1 MWKRRRPLSP
11 RAAPPVG
18 PVDSAPAGPACSAG
32 PPALL
37 PPSHSRPPESAAGSF
52 TLKTQQ
58 EVKSHSRAV
67 WNAPWRDRR
76 RDPETRRLAGF
87 LPRLPGKSGASP
99 DRRHNPRAASRPDCC
114 RRGEEEVQTVPRV
127 GGFRVSGRRAP
138 VAAAAKQN
146 KGSEKFERNKN
157 RAVK

>member
-11 RAAPPVG
+11 PAAPQVG

-32 PPALL
+32 PPALR

-67 WNAPWRDRR
+67 LNAPRRDRR
-76 RDPETRRLAGF
+76 RHPETRRLAGF
-87 LPRLPGKSGASP
+87 LPWLPGKSGASP
-99 DRRHNPRAASRPDCC
+99 GRRRNPQAASRPDCC
-114 RRGEEEVQTVPRV
+114 RRGEEEVQTVQRV

-138 VAAAAKQN
+138 VASAAKQN
-146 KGSEKFERNKN
+146 KGS
-157 RAVK
+157 